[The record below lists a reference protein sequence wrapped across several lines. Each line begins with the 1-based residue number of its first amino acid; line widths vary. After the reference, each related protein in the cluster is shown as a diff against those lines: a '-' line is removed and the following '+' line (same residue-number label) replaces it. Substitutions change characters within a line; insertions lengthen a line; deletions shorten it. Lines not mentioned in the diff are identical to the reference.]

1 MRAGVDWQDLS
12 VAWRGGT
19 VSLRLMD
26 EINRLLDDHPVAVR
40 FRLLTEVE
48 QAMSANGGELRTMDD
63 LPAWLQD
70 VLRNP
75 DVSDARR

>member
-1 MRAGVDWQDLS
+1 MGAGVDWQDLC
-12 VAWRGGT
+12 VAWRGAT

-40 FRLLTEVE
+40 FRLHTEVE
-48 QAMSANGGELRTMDD
+48 QAMSANGGEVRTMDD